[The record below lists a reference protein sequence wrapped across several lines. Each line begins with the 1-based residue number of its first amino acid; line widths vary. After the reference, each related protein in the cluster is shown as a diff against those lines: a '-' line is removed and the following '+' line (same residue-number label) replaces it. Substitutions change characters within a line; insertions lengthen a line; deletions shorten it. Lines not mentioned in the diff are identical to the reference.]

1 MKKWGWELASILI
14 SIVLITGFWL
24 FWVYVMGEESP
35 MAPSSMVF
43 LFYALLKVSVFNGLS
58 LLLTFVTTR
67 DNDDDQYTWKTW
79 AVFMVAFSLSSLA

>member
-1 MKKWGWELASILI
+1 
-14 SIVLITGFWL
+14 
-24 FWVYVMGEESP
+24 
-35 MAPSSMVF
+35 MVF

-67 DNDDDQYTWKTW
+67 DIDDDQYTWKTW

>member
-67 DNDDDQYTWKTW
+67 DIDDDQYTWKTW